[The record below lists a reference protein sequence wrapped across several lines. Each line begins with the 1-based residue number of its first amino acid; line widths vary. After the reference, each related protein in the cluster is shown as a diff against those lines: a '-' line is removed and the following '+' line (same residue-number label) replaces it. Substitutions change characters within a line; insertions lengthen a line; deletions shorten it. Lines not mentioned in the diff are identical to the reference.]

1 MSILEIILIGAGL
14 AMDASAVCLS
24 AGLVYR
30 GLTRRQKLSMPL
42 AFALFQ
48 GLMPV
53 AGYFLGRIFADAVN
67 AYSGMIS
74 FIILGIIGAGM
85 IKEAFSSEDDCPKKQ
100 FTVKVLLIQAVA
112 TSIDAF
118 AVGVGFA
125 VSGTEIFSSAAIIAA
140 VTFVCSLAAVFIG
153 QKAGEYLGC
162 RAQIVG
168 GAILILIGLK
178 ALLGL

>member
-24 AGLVYR
+24 AGLVYCD
-30 GLTRRQKLSMPL
+30 LTRRQKLSMPL
-42 AFALFQ
+42 AFAVFQ

-53 AGYFLGRIFADAVN
+53 AGYFLGSLFADAVD
-67 AYSGMIS
+67 AYSGIIS
-74 FIILGIIGAGM
+74 FIILGVIGVGM
-85 IKEAFSSEDDCPKKQ
+85 IKEAFSSEEECPRKRL
-100 FTVKVLLIQAVA
+100 TVKILLIQAVA

-125 VSGTEIFSSAAIIAA
+125 VSGAEVFSSAAIIAA
-140 VTFVCSLAAVFIG
+140 VTFVCSLIAVFIG
-153 QKAGEYLGC
+153 SKAGKFLG
-162 RAQIVG
+162 RKAQVLG